1 MAWIPRNKNT
11 GVEYPAIDD
20 ATRAQ
25 WEADPNLKGKYT
37 YTKTGEPA
45 KTVSAKE
52 AAPKKPVGVPD
63 PETKKE
69 E

>member
-1 MAWIPRNKNT
+1 VA
-11 GVEYPAIDD
+11 D
-20 ATRAQ
+20 RANLC
-25 WEADPNLKGKYT
+25 PNLKGKYT